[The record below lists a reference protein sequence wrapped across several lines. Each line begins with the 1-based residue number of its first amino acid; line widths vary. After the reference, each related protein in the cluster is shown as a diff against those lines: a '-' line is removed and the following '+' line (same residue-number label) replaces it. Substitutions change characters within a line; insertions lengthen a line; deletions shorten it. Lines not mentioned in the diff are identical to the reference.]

1 MLQVDRINV
10 LHGDLQVLWNV
21 SFKINKGEVVTI
33 IGPNCAGKTTILN
46 TISGL
51 LRPRS
56 GSIIYLGKQVE
67 KLPPHKLVKLGI
79 AHVPEGRRLF
89 PQLSVMENLKMG
101 AYTRGRVR
109 EKDEMLEWVF
119 QLFPILKERKNQRA
133 STLSGGEQQML
144 ALGRGLMSK
153 PKLLMLDEPSL
164 GLAPK
169 LVRLVFEVIERV
181 NKEGFTILLVEQN
194 VHQALELADRS
205 YVLEEGKIVLE
216 GKGKELINN
225 DHVKKAYLGM

>member
-1 MLQVDRINV
+1 MDRINV

-21 SFKINKGEVVTI
+21 SFKIDRGKLVTI
-33 IGPNCAGKTTILN
+33 IGPNGAGKTTILN

-56 GSIIYLGKQVE
+56 GSIIYLGKRVE
-67 KLPPHKLVKLGI
+67 NLPPHKLVKLGI

-101 AYTRGRVR
+101 AYTRERVR

-169 LVRLVFEVIERV
+169 LVPLVFEVIERV
-181 NKEGFTILLVEQN
+181 NKEGITVLLVEQN

-225 DHVKKAYLGM
+225 EHVKRAYLGI

>member
-1 MLQVDRINV
+1 MDRINV

-21 SFKINKGEVVTI
+21 SFKIDRGKLVTI
-33 IGPNCAGKTTILN
+33 IGPNGAGKTTILN

-56 GSIIYLGKQVE
+56 GSILYLGKRVE
-67 KLPPHKLVKLGI
+67 NLPPHKLVKLGI

-169 LVRLVFEVIERV
+169 LVPLVFEVIERV
-181 NKEGFTILLVEQN
+181 NKEGITILLVEQN
-194 VHQALELADRS
+194 VHQALESADRS

-225 DHVKKAYLGM
+225 DHVKRAYLGM

>member
-1 MLQVDRINV
+1 MDRINV

-21 SFKINKGEVVTI
+21 SFKIDRGELVTI
-33 IGPNCAGKTTILN
+33 IGPNGAGKTTILN

-56 GSIIYLGKQVE
+56 GSIIYLGKRVE
-67 KLPPHKLVKLGI
+67 NLPPHKLVKLGI

-169 LVRLVFEVIERV
+169 LVPLVFKVIERV
-181 NKEGFTILLVEQN
+181 NKEGITVLLVEQN
-194 VHQALELADRS
+194 VHQALESADRS

-225 DHVKKAYLGM
+225 DHVKRAYLGI

>member
-1 MLQVDRINV
+1 MDRINV

-21 SFKINKGEVVTI
+21 SFKIDRGKLVTI
-33 IGPNCAGKTTILN
+33 IGPNGAGKTTILN

-56 GSIIYLGKQVE
+56 GSIIYLGKRVE
-67 KLPPHKLVKLGI
+67 NLPPHKLVKLGI

-101 AYTRGRVR
+101 AYTRERVR

-169 LVRLVFEVIERV
+169 LVPLVFKVIERV
-181 NKEGFTILLVEQN
+181 NKEGITVLLVEQN

-225 DHVKKAYLGM
+225 DHVKRAYLGI

>member
-1 MLQVDRINV
+1 VDRINV
-10 LHGDLQVLWNV
+10 LHGDLQVLWDV
-21 SFKINKGEVVTI
+21 SFRIDEGEVVTI

-56 GSIIYLGKQVE
+56 GSIIYLSKRVE
-67 KLPPHKLVKLGI
+67 KLPPHKIVKLGI
-79 AHVPEGRRLF
+79 AHVPEGRLLF

-169 LVRLVFEVIERV
+169 LVRLVFEVIEKV

-225 DHVKKAYLGM
+225 DHVKRAYLGM

>member
-1 MLQVDRINV
+1 MDRINV

-79 AHVPEGRRLF
+79 AHVPEGRLLF